1 MQDIQKSSD
10 PQTDDIYRDSVG
22 CIPPGTRLCPKC
34 GKWPKEFWY
43 DGSCIEHGRP
53 EPVEGRW
60 YYLRYEGEWTPQPW
74 QYIAAMGFAED
85 LEAWLPIPTVEEM
98 LLTTRGKI

>member
-1 MQDIQKSSD
+1 M
-10 PQTDDIYRDSVG
+10 T
-22 CIPPGTRLCPKC
+22 CPKC
-34 GKWPKEFWY
+34 GAEPKESWY

-60 YYLRYEGEWTPQPW
+60 YYWRYEGEWIGPFRF
-74 QYIAAMGFAED
+74 YED
-85 LEAWLPIPTVEEM
+85 GDIDYEAWLPIPTVEEL